1 MGIEK
6 IARTCT
12 EIFTPKSPS
21 GEPRK
26 VVIVGHDIK
35 QDIALL
41 YSIDVDIYE
50 LPGLLEIVD
59 NQRMQQ
65 HNSRYR
71 DPQRLSIV
79 LTGLD
84 IPHRYLHNGGND
96 AVYTLQSM
104 LALAVIRRQTSLTAE
119 PKPKDMG

>member
-1 MGIEK
+1 MGIESL
-6 IARTCT
+6 ARTCT
-12 EIFTPKSPS
+12 EILTPKSPS

-26 VVIVGHDIK
+26 IVIVGHDVE

-41 YSIDVDIYE
+41 YSMDVDVYE

-65 HNSRYR
+65 HNSRYL

-79 LTGLD
+79 LSSLD
-84 IPHRYLHNGGND
+84 IPHCYLHNGGND

-104 LALAVIRRQTSLTAE
+104 LALAVIKRQAGLARE
-119 PKPKDMG
+119 PKPKDEK